1 MTEFDFIF
9 LAIGAGAIA
18 GVIWGVLLAA
28 HAALTGVAK

>member
-18 GVIWGVLLAA
+18 GVIWGVIDVLRK
-28 HAALTGVAK
+28 G